1 MDITFPLDLSCGF
14 YPIFFIRE
22 PEKQAAHIA
31 REFHSQRSRAYHKKC
46 LLSPPHQGDKLS

>member
-1 MDITFPLDLSCGF
+1 MDIAFPLDLSCGF

-31 REFHSQRSRAYHKKC
+31 REFNSQRSRAYHKKC
-46 LLSPPHQGDKLS
+46 LPSPPHQGDMLS

>member
-1 MDITFPLDLSCGF
+1 MDIAFPLDLSCGF

-31 REFHSQRSRAYHKKC
+31 LEFNSQRSRAYHKNAYY
-46 LLSPPHQGDKLS
+46 PPLNKVIS

>member
-1 MDITFPLDLSCGF
+1 MDIAFPLDLSCGF

-31 REFHSQRSRAYHKKC
+31 REFNSQRSRAYLKKC
-46 LLSPPHQGDKLS
+46 LLSPPHQGDTLS